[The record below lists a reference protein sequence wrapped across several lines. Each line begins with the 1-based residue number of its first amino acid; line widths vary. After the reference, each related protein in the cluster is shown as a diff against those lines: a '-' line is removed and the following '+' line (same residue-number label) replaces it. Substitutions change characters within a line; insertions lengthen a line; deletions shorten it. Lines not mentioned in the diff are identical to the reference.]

1 MNAPSNLPALA
12 MNEAQLVTVLE
23 NSLYPGASPQSIAL
37 VINYC
42 QAAGLDPMQKP
53 CHIVP
58 MWDSKA
64 QRMRDVIMPGVGLYR
79 TQAARTGQYAGVT
92 EPEYG
97 PDITEKIGGQEITY
111 PAWCKVTVK
120 RLLTNGAIVEF
131 SATERWKENYAVK
144 GGKEKSIA
152 PNAMWTK
159 RPYGQIAKCAE
170 AQALRK
176 AFPEMTGS
184 QPTADEME
192 GKPLDYDA
200 NTIDGSTGEVIE
212 KKPTPSVA
220 KAGFESLSPEEQD
233 FLRGLAM
240 EVVAATSISAMF
252 DAYEKAKGSL
262 DSDEQIA
269 FWSLFDSKQR
279 SAIKAEGVLRAS
291 KPATAAE
298 DQSEYQQP

>member
-1 MNAPSNLPALA
+1 MNAPSNLPSIT
-12 MNEAQLVTVLE
+12 MNEAQLVTVLQ
-23 NSLYPGASPQSIAL
+23 NSLYPNANPQSIAM

-42 QAAGLDPMQKP
+42 QACGLDPMQKP
-53 CHIVP
+53 VHIVP
-58 MWDSKA
+58 MWDSSS

-97 PDITEKIGGQEITY
+97 PDITEKIGGNEITY

-120 RLLTNGAIVEF
+120 RLLANGEIVEF
-131 SATERWKENYAVK
+131 SATERWKENYAIK

-192 GKPLDYDA
+192 GKPLEYDV
-200 NTIDGSTGEVIE
+200 NTIDGATGEIVE

-220 KAGFESLSPEEQD
+220 KASFDALDQEEQD

-240 EVVAATSISAMF
+240 EVIAETSISAMY
-252 DAYEKAKGSL
+252 DAYQKAKASL
-262 DSDEQIA
+262 DADEQVA

-279 SAIKAEGVLRAS
+279 SAIKAEGVMREN
-291 KPATAAE
+291 AAKSPVTLAE
-298 DQSEYQQP
+298 AA